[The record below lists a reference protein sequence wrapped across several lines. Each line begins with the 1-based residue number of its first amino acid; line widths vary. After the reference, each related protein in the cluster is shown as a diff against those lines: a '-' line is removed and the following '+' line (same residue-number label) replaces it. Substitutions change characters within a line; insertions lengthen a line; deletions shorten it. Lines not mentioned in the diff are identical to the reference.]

1 MTGDWF
7 LMSVLVWRAMSP
19 GTTLFSREIKVGWP
33 TVKVLYNMSV
43 GVRVLSSFN
52 SPPYPCQLYKGGLKT
67 ESPSLNYKCNKVSL
81 KNIRAQIKPPPPKT
95 ERLLFETSLDILF
108 VYVIQCLF
116 IYMEYIIMKDYSV
129 VERMVMEQMEKS
141 AKLWFSEKE
150 MSDEEVFALKQKI
163 HRLNEVLTNKERDT
177 DISVR

>member
-81 KNIRAQIKPPPPKT
+81 KNILAQIKPPPPKT
-95 ERLLFETSLDILF
+95 ERLLFETSLDIL
-108 VYVIQCLF
+108 
-116 IYMEYIIMKDYSV
+116 
-129 VERMVMEQMEKS
+129 
-141 AKLWFSEKE
+141 
-150 MSDEEVFALKQKI
+150 
-163 HRLNEVLTNKERDT
+163 
-177 DISVR
+177 

>member
-1 MTGDWF
+1 M
-7 LMSVLVWRAMSP
+7 VL
-19 GTTLFSREIKVGWP
+19 
-33 TVKVLYNMSV
+33 
-43 GVRVLSSFN
+43 
-52 SPPYPCQLYKGGLKT
+52 
-67 ESPSLNYKCNKVSL
+67 
-81 KNIRAQIKPPPPKT
+81 KT

-129 VERMVMEQMEKS
+129 VERMVKEQMEKS

>member
-52 SPPYPCQLYKGGLKT
+52 SPPIHDSYIRGG
-67 ESPSLNYKCNKVSL
+67 
-81 KNIRAQIKPPPPKT
+81 
-95 ERLLFETSLDILF
+95 
-108 VYVIQCLF
+108 
-116 IYMEYIIMKDYSV
+116 
-129 VERMVMEQMEKS
+129 
-141 AKLWFSEKE
+141 
-150 MSDEEVFALKQKI
+150 
-163 HRLNEVLTNKERDT
+163 
-177 DISVR
+177 